1 MNHSII
7 EQENK
12 NHIRTSGLVSQS
24 LDQEPGQEKLLVLSE
39 GAVTTLL
46 IQWAPIRA
54 PQYQLYKHKNWA
66 RRVEAQAPDKAGF
79 HFRLNS
85 EQLLVNTETEPKAS
99 HKEIWMFPATS
110 NSRETSPRA
119 TYCCVYKRDLPS
131 FHYEFGDGPFMGC
144 MGTSGSSQKTNW
156 WDVVVVPKNIQS
168 QVQY

>member
-24 LDQEPGQEKLLVLSE
+24 LDQEPGQKKLLVLSE